1 MESPD
6 DDRFLSDVADAIADG
21 RPIPWGELS
30 ASAGTSRRADLIA
43 QLEVI
48 EALAALNRSGE
59 PADEALVADTSV
71 PGPLGTWGGF
81 ELLEQI
87 GEGSFGVVYRARDI
101 RLDRDVALK
110 LLTRTS
116 GATLA
121 DNTVVAEGRLIAR
134 LRHPNV
140 ITVYGADVVDGV
152 VGISMELL
160 AGCTLEQELTERGP
174 IGAREAALVGIDL
187 CRALAA
193 VHQAGL
199 VHRDVKP
206 HNVMR
211 GAGGRTVLM
220 DFGAGWDTERARH
233 DLPTAGTPLYMA
245 PEVLEGARPMPPSD
259 LYSLGVVLFK
269 LVTGELPVTAGSL
282 EELRRAHASGQR
294 RRLRDVRPDLPSAF
308 IKAVEG
314 ATAPDPAS
322 RTQTAA
328 NLEHALEAVLNDSPP
343 PAAVPP
349 AAHQRWRAAT
359 AGVAAVT
366 AVLALTLALWNWG
379 AVREWISPRPASTT
393 IRSLAVLPF
402 VNLTGQESED
412 YLVDGVTQLLS
423 HNLAELRSLRV
434 ISATSA
440 MTYKRTPKP
449 IAVIARELD
458 IDGIV
463 EGSFSR
469 SGDRVRI
476 TARLVRANEEHVW
489 GQSYERPAGDLF
501 EVQGEI
507 ARMVAEA
514 VKLSLTAA
522 QVKEL
527 TTPPVHVQA
536 QDAFLRGLQRM
547 NDVKPESLQL
557 ALGDLREAVRLDPLS
572 ARAWATLSQCYLL
585 LGSRELI
592 TSRES
597 YTEALAAA
605 THALQLDDS
614 VAEAHTELAEVKFYY
629 DWSWESARREYE
641 RALDLNPNNSHALAR
656 YSVFLSALGRHDEAL
671 QKATAAGRL
680 DPYTPS
686 VRFAPAMALFYA
698 RRYDEAIKT
707 FLSLANVYPFALTAP
722 DRYGL
727 ARSYLAIGNTREA
740 IEEIGIALKQ
750 VAPAAPA
757 AWLAELGRAHVEAG
771 NNAEARRI
779 LQQLTTKSPASPA
792 HLAFLYAA
800 LGNKDRAFA
809 ELNRAADQ
817 RTAALLWAN
826 VDPRLDV
833 LRPDPRFRELL
844 ARIGLSE

>member
-6 DDRFLSDVADAIADG
+6 DDRFLSDVAEAIADG
-21 RPIPWGELS
+21 RPVPWGELS
-30 ASAGTSRRADLIA
+30 ASTGTSRRADLVT
-43 QLEVI
+43 QLQVL
-48 EALAALNRSGE
+48 EALAALNRSSE
-59 PADEALVADTSV
+59 PAGERPFAETPVAA
-71 PGPLGTWGGF
+71 PLGTWGGF

-110 LLTRTS
+110 LLTRGA
-116 GATLA
+116 GATVA
-121 DNTVVAEGRLIAR
+121 GNAVVAEGRLIAR

-160 AGCTLEQELTERGP
+160 AGRTLEEELADRGP
-174 IGAREAALVGIDL
+174 ISAREAALVGIDL

-206 HNVMR
+206 YNVMR
-211 GAGGRTVLM
+211 EAGGRTVLM

-233 DLPTAGTPLYMA
+233 DLSTAGTPLYMA
-245 PEVLEGARPMPPSD
+245 PEVLEGARPTPSSD

-282 EELRRAHASGQR
+282 EDLRRAHASGQR

-314 ATAPDPAS
+314 ATAPDPAT

-328 NLEHALEAVLNDSPP
+328 NLEHALEAVLSDSQP
-343 PAAVPP
+343 PAAVHRAGP
-349 AAHQRWRAAT
+349 QRWRAAI

-366 AVLALTLALWNWG
+366 VVLALTIGLWNWG
-379 AVREWISPRPASTT
+379 AVRDWISPPPASTA

-402 VNLTGQESED
+402 VNLTGQESQD

-423 HNLAELRSLRV
+423 HNLAELGSLRV

-440 MTYKRTPKP
+440 MTYKRTSKP
-449 IAVIARELD
+449 IAVIARELN

-476 TARLVRANEEHVW
+476 TVRLVRANEEHVW
-489 GQSYERPAGDLF
+489 GDTYERPAGDLF
-501 EVQGEI
+501 EVQGQI
-507 ARMVAEA
+507 ASMVAEA

-522 QVKEL
+522 QLKEL

-557 ALGDLREAVRLDPLS
+557 ALADLQAAVKLDPFS

-597 YTEALAAA
+597 YTQALAAA
-605 THALQLDDS
+605 THAVQLDES
-614 VAEAHTELAEVKFYY
+614 VSEAHTQLAEVKFYY
-629 DWSWESARREYE
+629 DWNWDSARGEYE
-641 RALDLNPNNSHALAR
+641 RALQLNPNNSRALAR
-656 YSVFLSALGRHDEAL
+656 YSAFLSALGRHDDAFE
-671 QKATAAGRL
+671 KAAAAARL
-680 DPYTPS
+680 DPYTPG
-686 VRFAPAMALFYA
+686 VRSAPAMALFYA

-707 FLSLANVYPFALTAP
+707 FLNLTSVYPFALTAP
-722 DRYGL
+722 DRYALG
-727 ARSYLAIGNTREA
+727 RSYVAIGNTREA
-740 IEEIGIALKQ
+740 IEQIAIALKQ
-750 VAPAAPA
+750 VAPTAPA
-757 AWLAELGRAHVEAG
+757 AWLADLARAHIDAG
-771 NNAEARRI
+771 NNAEARRL
-779 LQQLTTKSPASPA
+779 LQELTTKSPASPA
-792 HLAFLYAA
+792 HVAFVHAA

-826 VDPRLDV
+826 VDPRLDA